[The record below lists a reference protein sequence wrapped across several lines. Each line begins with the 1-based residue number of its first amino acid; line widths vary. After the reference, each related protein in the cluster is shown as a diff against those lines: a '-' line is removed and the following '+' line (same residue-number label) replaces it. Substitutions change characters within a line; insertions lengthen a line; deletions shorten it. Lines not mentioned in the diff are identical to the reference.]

1 MNRSSRNPVLFCAR
15 CLYPTTHP
23 LGLTLD
29 DNGVCSGCRVHE
41 EKDTL
46 DWTERGQK
54 LGRLL
59 ERFRSADG
67 TTYDCVVPVS
77 GARDS
82 YFIVHTLKNVYRMN
96 PLLVSYNRHYNTQ
109 RGHRNL
115 AYLRTCFDCDWY
127 GMVLAPDRVR
137 RITERTL
144 ERCGSM
150 YWHVLAGQSVL
161 PVQVAVRYKIPLVVW
176 GHHQGLDQVGMYSHL
191 DEVEMTRKYRKNHDL
206 MGIEAEDL
214 ASQAHGLK
222 EEDLLPFFYPH
233 DKDLESVGVRG
244 IYLGNFMRWDSKAQH
259 EGMIDLYGYEAAA
272 QQRTFDTY
280 NDVDCV
286 HYNGLHD
293 AVKFAKHGYGKVV
306 DHACREIRLRRLD
319 RAGAI
324 ELVRRYQNVTPADAQ
339 RFFDWIGIS
348 AGDFWTLIDRFRDP
362 RVWTHSGKSWQLR
375 SSVFDAPDAPE
386 HAAARLGT
394 VEPCEFRTT
403 PSRQPERD
411 GDDYALIARGYV
423 DGHPAASAAGPDNN
437 CSTQGRRA

>member
-1 MNRSSRNPVLFCAR
+1 LNRSSGSAALFCVR
-15 CLYPTTHP
+15 CLYPSTHP

-29 DNGVCSGCRVHE
+29 SNGVCSGCRIHE

-46 DWTERGQK
+46 DWTEREKK
-54 LGRLL
+54 LSRLL
-59 ERFRSADG
+59 EKFRSTDG

-82 YFIVHTLKNVYRMN
+82 YFIVHTLKQVYRMN
-96 PLLVSYNRHYNTQ
+96 PLLVTYNKHYNTQ

-115 AYLRTCFDCDWY
+115 AYLRSIFDCDWY

-161 PVQVAVRYKIPLVVW
+161 PVQVAVRYKIPLIVW

-206 MGIEAEDL
+206 MGVEAEDL
-214 ASQAHGLK
+214 ASDAHGLK

-233 DKDLESVGVRG
+233 DKDLEAVGVRG
-244 IYLGNFMRWDSKAQH
+244 IYLGNFMRWDSKTQH
-259 EGMIDLYGYEAAA
+259 EAMIDLYGYEAAA

-286 HYNGLHD
+286 HYSGLHD

-319 RAGAI
+319 RSEGLA
-324 ELVRRYQNVTPADAQ
+324 LVQRYQNLAPTDAQ

-348 AGDFWTLIDRFRDP
+348 AEDFWKLIDRFRNP
-362 RVWTHSGKSWQLR
+362 RVWALAGNNWRLR
-375 SSVFDAPDAPE
+375 SSVFDGPETPD
-386 HAAARLGT
+386 HAAAKLET
-394 VEPCEFRTT
+394 VGRCRFRTT

-411 GDDYALIARGYV
+411 GEDYVLVARGHV
-423 DGHPAASAAGPDNN
+423 DGHSAKSAAVSADNR
-437 CSTQGRRA
+437 SAQGRSA